1 MQKKDLIKI
10 IKLSDEKPEG
20 NKNEKPEGNKN
31 EKPEGNKNEKPEGN
45 KNEKP
50 EGGKHKKYI
59 SSPTAVKDMQTEMQ
73 NFSKILIPPGSSTQE
88 AESLGYFLIHYPA
101 KSKISTIERGTRG
114 ELKTVRY
121 VKDYREAIDSIQKI
135 GRSSAEATPDGVWGR
150 RTQRA
155 ILNIALMSGDL
166 LQLAKDIE
174 YKGGSE
180 YSESDKNQ
188 LDSLI
193 PQEENP
199 YNSGVRDLG
208 ERAEKITPILK
219 KLNEFAQNLHTYL
232 VSRYSQYSEKADP
245 FAETTGPIA
254 PKNFETDEFN
264 SASFEAIKP
273 SSVKY
278 GGKTFFISLKDLSNF
293 DSLKE
298 KISTVLGKN
307 VNIEQWM
314 ASDYQKFLL
323 QAKMDIKDDLQ
334 KKGQIL
340 SEDERKDITL
350 IKKNIAECEDLNA
363 RIKESDPRFNW
374 KITINSDLKEPLKNP
389 QIYKSNDGRQE
400 LLERSKEYKATL
412 NKQLKGV
419 AALP

>member
-1 MQKKDLIKI
+1 
-10 IKLSDEKPEG
+10 
-20 NKNEKPEGNKN
+20 
-31 EKPEGNKNEKPEGN
+31 
-45 KNEKP
+45 
-50 EGGKHKKYI
+50 
-59 SSPTAVKDMQTEMQ
+59 MQTEMQ

-88 AESLGYFLIHYPA
+88 AESLGYFLIHYPT
-101 KSKISTIERGTRG
+101 KSKISTIERGNRG
-114 ELKTVRY
+114 ELENVRD
-121 VKDYREAIDSIQKI
+121 VKDYREAINSIQKI

-180 YSESDKNQ
+180 YSESDKTQ

-199 YNSGVRDLG
+199 YNSGARDLG

-219 KLNEFAQNLHTYL
+219 KLNKFAQYLHTYL
-232 VSRYSQYSEKADP
+232 VSRYSQYSERADS
-245 FAETTGPIA
+245 FAEATEPIA

-264 SASFEAIKP
+264 SASFEAIRS
-273 SSVKY
+273 SSVTY
-278 GGKTFFISLKDLSNF
+278 GGKIFLISLKDLSNF
-293 DSLKE
+293 NSLKE

-314 ASDYQKFLL
+314 ASDYRKFLL
-323 QAKMDIKDDLQ
+323 QAKSDIKDDLR
-334 KKGQIL
+334 KKRQIL
-340 SEDERKDITL
+340 REDERKDITL
-350 IKKNIAECEDLNA
+350 IKKNIAECENLNA
-363 RIKESDPRFNW
+363 RIKASDSGFNW
-374 KITINSDLKEPLKNP
+374 KIRINDDLKEPLKNP
-389 QIYKSNDGRQE
+389 QIYRSNDGRQE
-400 LLERSKEYKATL
+400 LLGRTEEYKATL
-412 NKQLKGV
+412 NKQLIGV